1 MTSGFDKDFE
11 NFFADNPT
19 AIEDEWAHVD
29 DQALE
34 TISVP
39 SVHPAMDT
47 DRLPMLD
54 MLLRPDELFKTTTP
68 YILTLEVKFRNV
80 IVVQGSHQASLELL
94 ASYLQKWAK
103 GAFGRVGQRTPVAE
117 TRPKLFI
124 LDGQHESRAARF

>member
-11 NFFADNPT
+11 NFFADNPMVK
-19 AIEDEWAHVD
+19 EDEWAHVD
-29 DQALE
+29 DQALD
-34 TISVP
+34 TISVQ
-39 SVHPAMDT
+39 SVHPAVGT

-68 YILTLEVKFRNV
+68 YILTLEVKTTEV

-103 GAFGRVGQRTPVAE
+103 VNFGKVGQRTSVAE
-117 TRPKLFI
+117 IRPKLFI
-124 LDGQHESRAARF
+124 LAGHECRAARF